1 MAKVNIDHIKKQSL
15 TGVLA
20 LTSRTFVLQ
29 IISFI
34 ATFLLTIFLSPAIFG
49 IFYLVSAII
58 SFLGYF
64 SDIGLAAALIQ
75 KKEDLTDDDLKTT
88 FTIQQLIVSIV
99 VILAFVFSSAIGEF
113 YRLNQNGLWLLRAL
127 IVSFFLSS
135 LKTIPSILLERKL
148 EFQKLVIPQIVET
161 LSFYVIAVI
170 LAWQGLGVT
179 SFTWAVLAR
188 GVVGL
193 IAIYIVSPWRIR
205 LGFSK
210 KVFQRLVR
218 FGMPFQ
224 FNSFLALIK
233 DDLLTIY
240 LGKVLPLAHV
250 GYIGWAKKWA
260 EIPLRLI
267 MDNVIRV
274 TFPAFSR
281 MQNMKKTLGH
291 AIEKALFGLT
301 VSIFPLTISMLFFI
315 QPVITIIP
323 RYDKWQPALLSFYLF
338 SIGSL
343 IASLNT
349 PLTNALNAIGRIK
362 TTLALMIFWTVAVW
376 LLTIT
381 FVKFYGFNGVSLA
394 LLCLTITVVL
404 VVRLV
409 QNVVPFRFFFPI
421 RTAIIGSCILA
432 GFYALGHS
440 ILPRSF
446 VWLILEGSVGF
457 IAYVCFVWK
466 MEKNTIR
473 ELLVAFKK

>member
-1 MAKVNIDHIKKQSL
+1 MEELNIDTIKKRSL
-15 TGVLA
+15 KGVLA
-20 LTSRTFVLQ
+20 LTSRTFLLQ
-29 IISFI
+29 ITSFF
-34 ATFLLTIFLSPAIFG
+34 ATFLLTIFLSPTIFG

-75 KKEDLTDDDLKTT
+75 KKEDVTPDDLATT
-88 FTIQQLIVSIV
+88 FTIQQIIVGFV
-99 VILAFVFSSAIGEF
+99 VILSFAFSSVIVDF
-113 YRLNQNGLWLLRAL
+113 YGLNQNGLWLLRAL
-127 IVSFFLSS
+127 LVSFFLSS

-148 EFQKLVIPQIVET
+148 EFQKLITPQIVET
-161 LSFYVIAVI
+161 LSFYVIAVV
-170 LAWQGLGVT
+170 LAWQGFGVT
-179 SFTWAVLAR
+179 SFTWAVLVR
-188 GVVGL
+188 GIVGL

-205 LGFSK
+205 LGFSVH
-210 KVFQRLVR
+210 VFRRLVR

-224 FNSFLALIK
+224 LNSLLALLK

-281 MQNMKKTLGH
+281 MQNMKKLLGH

-315 QPVITIIP
+315 QPAITIIP
-323 RYDKWQPALLSFYLF
+323 RYEKWQPALLSFYIF

-343 IASLNT
+343 VASLNT

-362 TTLALMIFWTVAVW
+362 TTLTLMICWTVFVW
-376 LLTIT
+376 VLTVT
-381 FVKFYGFNGVSLA
+381 FVKLYGFNGVSFA
-394 LLCLTITVVL
+394 LLCIAGTIVV

-409 QNVVPFRFFFPI
+409 QNFVSFRFFYSI
-421 RTAIIGSCILA
+421 RTATIGSCIQASL
-432 GFYALGHS
+432 YALGHS

-446 VWLILEGSVGF
+446 VWLIIEGSIGF
-457 IAYVCFVWK
+457 FAYISIVWII
-466 MEKNTIR
+466 EKNTIQ
-473 ELLVAFKK
+473 ELLKTFRR